1 MKSELDRD
9 TMALSMAAFRQRLIL
24 AGITPSLVDDEIAK
38 IPNEMDRALA
48 QNSWEYETTVRRNS
62 ELLAT
67 LAPKFSI
74 TPEQLDDLFQ

>member
-24 AGITPSLVDDEIAK
+24 AGITPNLVDDEIAK

-67 LAPKFSI
+67 LTPKFSL
-74 TPEQLDDLFQ
+74 TPEQLDDFFQ

>member
-9 TMALSMAAFRQRLIL
+9 TMSLSMAMFRQRLIL
-24 AGITPSLVDDEIAK
+24 AGITLSLVDDEIAK
-38 IPNEMDRALA
+38 IPNETQRALA

-67 LAPKFSI
+67 LAPKFSL

>member
-9 TMALSMAAFRQRLIL
+9 TMALSMAAFRHRLIL
-24 AGITPSLVDDEIAK
+24 RGITPNLVDDEIAK
-38 IPNEMDRALA
+38 IPNETDRALA

-67 LAPKFSI
+67 LAPKFLL
-74 TPEQLDDLFQ
+74 TPEQLDDFFQ

>member
-9 TMALSMAAFRQRLIL
+9 SMSLPMATFRQRLIL

-38 IPNEMDRALA
+38 IPNEMDQALA

-67 LAPKFSI
+67 LAPKFLL

>member
-1 MKSELDRD
+1 
-9 TMALSMAAFRQRLIL
+9 LIL

-38 IPNEMDRALA
+38 IPNEMDQALA

-62 ELLAT
+62 VLLAT
-67 LAPKFSI
+67 LAPKFLL

>member
-1 MKSELDRD
+1 MKNETDRN
-9 TMALSMAAFRQRLIL
+9 TMNLSMVTFRQRLIL
-24 AGITPSLVDDEIAK
+24 MGITPNLVDDEIVK
-38 IPNEMDRALA
+38 IPNETDRALA

-67 LAPKFSI
+67 LAPKFSL

>member
-9 TMALSMAAFRQRLIL
+9 TMSLSMATFRQRLIL
-24 AGITPSLVDDEIAK
+24 AGITPSSVDDEIAK
-38 IPNEMDRALA
+38 IPNETQRALA

>member
-9 TMALSMAAFRQRLIL
+9 TMNVSMATFRQRLIL

-38 IPNEMDRALA
+38 IPNETDRALA

-67 LAPKFSI
+67 LAPKFSL

>member
-1 MKSELDRD
+1 MKNETDRD
-9 TMALSMAAFRQRLIL
+9 TMSLSMAMFRQRLIL
-24 AGITPSLVDDEIAK
+24 AGITPNLVDDEIAK

-62 ELLAT
+62 ELLAA
-67 LAPKFSI
+67 LAPKFSL

>member
-1 MKSELDRD
+1 MKTEIDRE
-9 TMALSMAAFRQRLIL
+9 TMNASMATFRQRLIL

-38 IPNEMDRALA
+38 IPNETQRELA
-48 QNSWEYETTVRRNS
+48 KNSWEYETTVRRNS

-67 LAPKFSI
+67 LAPKFSL

>member
-9 TMALSMAAFRQRLIL
+9 TMALSMAAFRHRLIL
-24 AGITPSLVDDEIAK
+24 AGITPNLVDDEIAK

-67 LAPKFSI
+67 LAPKFSL